1 MTTATIFY
9 SFTYRIFISMID
21 RLEIVI
27 HAGDGGNGAMS
38 FRREKFVPRGGPDG
52 GDGGDGG
59 DVIFQADRG
68 IRTFKELGKRRIYR
82 AERGQHGA
90 GSKKQGRRGE
100 ALVIKVPVGTVVS
113 VVHDDGSLE
122 QIADLVQIGQRHVA
136 AKGGRGGWG
145 NTRFATSTNRA
156 PHYAQRGGKGETG
169 RVLLDLK
176 LLADVGIVGLP
187 NAGKS
192 TLLRAMS
199 AARPRVADYPF
210 TTLEPS
216 LGVVETGWERFVVA
230 DIPGLIEGAHEGAG
244 LGLDFLRHIER
255 TRLLVHLVDGSSEDP
270 LHDFDL
276 VNQELQ
282 SYGRGLDERRQ
293 IVVVNKL
300 DIPEVQSGRATIT
313 RVFGERG
320 LEPLFISAAGGE
332 GVEQLIE
339 LLAEAAAE
347 PIPDEP
353 VPAEAVPVLRP
364 QEESVV
370 RVCREDGAFRVE
382 GERVVAFA
390 EMMPLEDDD
399 ARAELWRRLQRWGVT
414 SALRRAG
421 ARPGARVLL
430 GTVEVEWD
438 G

>member
-1 MTTATIFY
+1 
-9 SFTYRIFISMID
+9 MID

-59 DVIFQADRG
+59 DVIFQADNA

-90 GSKKQGRRGE
+90 GAKKQGRRGQP
-100 ALVIKVPVGTVVS
+100 LVIKVPIGTVVS
-113 VVHDDGSLE
+113 AMDEDGTIE
-122 QIADLVQIGQRHVA
+122 QIADLVRAGQRLVA
-136 AKGGRGGWG
+136 ARGGRGGWG

-156 PHYAQRGGKGETG
+156 PHYAQRGGKGEAG
-169 RVLLDLK
+169 RVRLDLK

-199 AARPRVADYPF
+199 AARPKVADYPF

-255 TRLLVHLVDGSSEDP
+255 TRTLVHLVDGSSEDA
-270 LHDFDL
+270 LRDYDL
-276 VNQELQ
+276 VNEELK
-282 SYGRGLDERRQ
+282 SYGRGLDKRRQ
-293 IVVVNKL
+293 ILVVNKL
-300 DIPEVQSGRATIT
+300 DIPEVESRKADIMELF
-313 RVFGERG
+313 RERD
-320 LEPLFISAAGGE
+320 LEPLFISAAGGD
-332 GVEQLIE
+332 GVEQLIS
-339 LLAEAAAE
+339 LLAEAVAE
-347 PIPDEP
+347 PIAEEP
-353 VPAEAVPVLRP
+353 AAVEVEAVLRP
-364 QEESVV
+364 QEAAVV
-370 RVCREDGAFRVE
+370 KVSREDGAFRVE
-382 GERVVAFA
+382 GDRVVTFA
-390 EMMPLEDDD
+390 EMMPLDDED

-421 ARPGARVLL
+421 ARAGARVLL

>member
-1 MTTATIFY
+1 
-9 SFTYRIFISMID
+9 MID

-59 DVIFQADRG
+59 DVIFQADNA

-90 GSKKQGRRGE
+90 GAKKQGRRGQP
-100 ALVIKVPVGTVVS
+100 LVIKVPIGTVVS
-113 VVHDDGSLE
+113 AMHEDGTIE
-122 QIADLVQIGQRHVA
+122 QIADLVRAGQRLVA
-136 AKGGRGGWG
+136 ARGGRGGWG

-156 PHYAQRGGKGETG
+156 PHYAQRGGKGEAG
-169 RVLLDLK
+169 RVRLDLK

-199 AARPRVADYPF
+199 AARPKVADYPF

-255 TRLLVHLVDGSSEDP
+255 TRTLVHLVDGSSEDA
-270 LHDFDL
+270 LRDYDL
-276 VNQELQ
+276 VNEELK
-282 SYGRGLDERRQ
+282 SYGRGLDKRRQ
-293 IVVVNKL
+293 ILVVNKL
-300 DIPEVQSGRATIT
+300 DIPEVESRKADIMELF
-313 RVFGERG
+313 RERD
-320 LEPLFISAAGGE
+320 LAPLFISAAGGD
-332 GVEQLIE
+332 GVEQLIS
-339 LLAEAAAE
+339 LLAEAVAE
-347 PIPDEP
+347 PIAEEP
-353 VPAEAVPVLRP
+353 AAVEVETVLRP
-364 QEESVV
+364 QEAAVV
-370 RVCREDGAFRVE
+370 KVSREDGAFRVE
-382 GERVVAFA
+382 GDRVVTFA
-390 EMMPLEDDD
+390 EMMPLEDED

-421 ARPGARVLL
+421 ARAGARVLL

>member
-1 MTTATIFY
+1 
-9 SFTYRIFISMID
+9 MID
-21 RLEIVI
+21 RIEIVI
-27 HAGDGGNGAMS
+27 RAGDGGNGMMG

-59 DVIFQADRG
+59 DVVFFGDRS
-68 IRTFKELGKRRIYR
+68 IRTLKELGKRRIYR
-82 AERGQHGA
+82 AERGQHGS
-90 GSKKQGRRGE
+90 GSRKHGRRGE
-100 ALVIKVPVGTVVS
+100 ALVIGVPVGTALAEVS
-113 VVHDDGSLE
+113 VDGE
-122 QIADLVQIGQRHVA
+122 VVEIADVVAPGQRFVA

-156 PHYAQRGGKGETG
+156 PHFAQKGGRGQEM
-169 RVLLDLK
+169 RLRLDLK

-199 AARPRVADYPF
+199 AARPKVADYPF

-216 LGVVETGWERFVVA
+216 LGVVENGWERFVVA

-255 TRLLVHLVDGSSEDP
+255 TRLLVHIVDGSGEDP
-270 LHDFDL
+270 LRDFDL
-276 VNQELQ
+276 VNEELK
-282 SYGRGLDERRQ
+282 SYGNGLEERKQ

-300 DIPEVQSGRATIT
+300 DIPEVASRRADLAEMF
-313 RVFGERG
+313 VGRG
-320 LEPLFISAAGGE
+320 LEPLFISAAVGT
-332 GVEQLIE
+332 GVDEVIALM
-339 LLAEAAAE
+339 AAAVA
-347 PIPDEP
+347 EP
-353 VPAEAVPVLRP
+353 VEDLAPEVEAPVTLRP
-364 QEESVV
+364 QEAAVV
-370 RVCREDGAFRVE
+370 RVQREDGAFRVE
-382 GERVVAFA
+382 GERVVSFA
-390 EMMPLEDDD
+390 EMMPVEDED

-421 ARPGARVLL
+421 AKRGALVRL
-430 GTVEVEWD
+430 GGVEVEWD